1 GYYQRRGSPLV
12 EQWMDA
18 ILKLYDGGR
27 IRPVIYRAYP
37 LREAAQAL
45 AALATRESFGKVVL
59 LP

>member
-1 GYYQRRGSPLV
+1 
-12 EQWMDA
+12 M
-18 ILKLYDGGR
+18 KLYDGGR

-45 AALATRESFGKVVL
+45 AALAARESHGKVVL